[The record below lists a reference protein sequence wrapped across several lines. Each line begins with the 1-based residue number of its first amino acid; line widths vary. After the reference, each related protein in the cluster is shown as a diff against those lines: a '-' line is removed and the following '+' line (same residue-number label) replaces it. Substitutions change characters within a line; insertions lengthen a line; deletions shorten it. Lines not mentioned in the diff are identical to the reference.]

1 MSILYVVGMGPGS
14 ADGLTAA
21 ADAALG
27 AADVIVGYSK
37 YVELVRP
44 LYPGKTF
51 RDTGMRREAERCALA
66 LELAAAGQTVALVC
80 SGDSVVY
87 GMAGLVYELSGGYGG
102 VEIKVVP
109 GVTAALSGGAL
120 LGAALGHD
128 FAVISLSDL
137 LTPWETIEKRLR
149 CAAAGD
155 FCMSLYNPGSHK
167 RTDYLRR
174 ACDILLETLPADT
187 VCGLAAN
194 IGREGESARVLTL
207 GKLRDTE
214 VDMFT
219 TVFIG
224 NSRTK
229 ELAGKMVT
237 PRGYRLG

>member
-1 MSILYVVGMGPGS
+1 MNRLYVIGIGPGKR
-14 ADGLTAA
+14 AGMTLE
-21 ADAALG
+21 ADAALRQ
-27 AADVIVGYSK
+27 ADVIIGYSK

-44 LYPGKTF
+44 CYPDKEF
-51 RDTGMRREAERCALA
+51 RDTGMTRETERCRAALA
-66 LELAAAGQTVALVC
+66 MAREGRSVALVC

-87 GMAGLVYELSGGYGG
+87 GMAGLVYELAGEYDG
-102 VEIKVVP
+102 VEIAVIP
-109 GVTAALSGGAL
+109 GVTAALSGGAI
-120 LGAALGHD
+120 LGAPLGHD

-167 RTDYLRR
+167 RADYLQR
-174 ACDILLETLPADT
+174 ACDILLETLPAET
-187 VCGLAAN
+187 VCGLAAQ
-194 IGREGESARVLTL
+194 IGREGESFRVLTL
-207 GKLRDTE
+207 GELRHTA

-224 NSRTK
+224 NSQTRNID
-229 ELAGKMVT
+229 GKMVT